1 MHPRQSSRCWPKSD
15 VVTDLATKST
25 ASLTAVEPHQGRR
38 RQRAAADSRGPRR
51 SLTHLLSGPGLL
63 AVPACVFLLLFA
75 IYPIVTTI
83 VNSFRNVT
91 VTGLIT
97 GNLPFVGLDNFVMV
111 LKDPKFA
118 QSALL
123 AVIFTVVCVA
133 AQFTLGLAL
142 ALLLNRRFAG
152 RGLLRGILMI
162 PWVLPIVVIASTF
175 KWMFQSGNGLVN
187 TVLRSI
193 DPNLAVGWLESAT
206 PAFIAIV
213 IANIWLGFPFAMSNL
228 SAALQTLPTAV
239 LEAAVID
246 GASNRQRFWH
256 VVLPMLRGPI
266 LILLTLQVI
275 YTFNVFELILV
286 MTGGGP
292 AGSTEVITYYV
303 YQMGFAY
310 FELGPASAATVL
322 MLVFLG
328 AFSALYLRLAA
339 RSEARG

>member
-1 MHPRQSSRCWPKSD
+1 MTEITHAPVAGPIED
-15 VVTDLATKST
+15 
-25 ASLTAVEPHQGRR
+25 RR
-38 RQRAAADSRGPRR
+38 RGPSPAPHPPAVRR
-51 SLTHLLSGPGLL
+51 RRRLFSGPGLL
-63 AVPACVFLLLFA
+63 AVPACLFLLAFA
-75 IYPIVTTI
+75 VYPLATTV

-97 GNLPFVGLDNFVMV
+97 GNLPFVGFSNFAEV
-111 LKDPKFA
+111 LGDPKFA
-118 QSALL
+118 QAALL
-123 AVIFTVVCVA
+123 AVVFTVVCVA
-133 AQFTLGLAL
+133 FQFTLGFAL

-152 RGLLRGILMI
+152 RAILRGVLMI

-187 TVLRSI
+187 TVLRTISP
-193 DPNLAVGWLESAT
+193 DLAVGWLESAT
-206 PAFIAIV
+206 PAFIAII
-213 IANIWLGFPFAMSNL
+213 IANIWLGFPFALSNM
-228 SAALQTLPTAV
+228 SAALQTLPATV

-246 GASNRQRFWH
+246 GATTRQRFWH
-256 VVLPMLRGPI
+256 VILPMLRGPI

-292 AGSTEVITYYV
+292 AGSTEVITFYV
-303 YQMGFAY
+303 FQMGFAY

-328 AFSALYLRLAA
+328 IVSAIYLRLAT
-339 RSEARG
+339 RTELRR